1 MADTKISALASGVPA
16 VTTDL
21 IPIAR
26 GTANYS
32 LTAVSL
38 LSPSGVNFAV
48 NSSTG
53 NVTAG
58 PILTLSNGGGSSNA
72 TISLTGWN
80 AGVSATAQI
89 FSDYTGDIK
98 IVPATGMT
106 TQIMT
111 PSSVAALTVGSSGT
125 VTIAAPTSGTAL
137 VVNQSSTSAALQV
150 QSPNAT
156 SNLLASFTNATTGG
170 SLSIAMSAIASGY
183 LTGTASGDS
192 AIRTEAN
199 NLAIGS
205 FNGNTLISNGSRLI
219 ATFAFAG
226 NVTIAAPSSGATLTA
241 TAVANYPALNPI
253 SAGGAPHIALGTV
266 ASYNAWSTGYS
277 AIQYLTYGSTYDWN
291 GGGTGH
297 VNNAYYNGTNW
308 IYRTTNAAMRYS
320 QNLGA
325 NFHQFD
331 VAASG
336 TSGNA
341 ITWLTS
347 MYIGSSGNVTINAPT
362 SGTAL
367 TVGGTGASVVL
378 NGATAHTITQVPYG
392 LTIQTSADLSASTGD
407 VGVYLSAPYNTG
419 TANTGILRVKRGTSN
434 TYNGMEIGTTSSQ
447 PFRIIV
453 NSATEDTGVVMT
465 FPTTGG
471 YLPQQFTVAT
481 LPAAA
486 SNKGALAIVSDATL
500 AYTSTNVGTTVVG
513 SGSNTVPVFCNGTN
527 WVIG

>member
-32 LTAVSL
+32 LTAASL
-38 LSPSGVNFAV
+38 LAQTGSLLQVGSTAV
-48 NSSTG
+48 GIGTSS
-53 NVTAG
+53 
-58 PILTLSNGGGSSNA
+58 
-72 TISLTGWN
+72 
-80 AGVSATAQI
+80 
-89 FSDYTGDIK
+89 
-98 IVPATGMT
+98 PATFLDVSYSGGMARFGGASNNNMVQVT
-106 TQIMT
+106 SAQTLGMWAGGNSQIY
-111 PSSVAALTVGSSGT
+111 SSVGLIFLVGATTGT
-125 VTIAAPTSGTAL
+125 GAPTGGTQTMTLGTNGAVTL
-137 VVNQSSTSAALQV
+137 AGSSTSA
-150 QSPNAT
+150 
-156 SNLLASFTNATTGG
+156 
-170 SLSIAMSAIASGY
+170 SL
-183 LTGTASGDS
+183 T
-192 AIRTEAN
+192 
-199 NLAIGS
+199 
-205 FNGNTLISNGSRLI
+205 
-219 ATFAFAG
+219 
-226 NVTIAAPSSGATLTA
+226 
-241 TAVANYPALNPI
+241 
-253 SAGGAPHIALGTV
+253 
-266 ASYNAWSTGYS
+266 
-277 AIQYLTYGSTYDWN
+277 
-291 GGGTGH
+291 
-297 VNNAYYNGTNW
+297 VNNAATLNASAIVVSTAGAGNTG
-308 IYRTTNAAMRYS
+308 IAGVQVSDGVTTSVY
-320 QNLGA
+320 GYT
-325 NFHQFD
+325 
-331 VAASG
+331 VG
-336 TSGNA
+336 TSHFVGTSTSHALGFITGNVSRA
-341 ITWLTS
+341 TISNT
-347 MYIGSSGNVTINAPT
+347 GNVTINAPT

>member
-58 PILTLSNGGGSSNA
+58 PILTLSNGGCSSNA

-367 TVGGTGASVVL
+367 AITGTNSTTGIGAVIAGSYTGAGTTQLLSLNDLNNTNGVNL
-378 NGATAHTITQVPYG
+378 KLTGNGATTPSKTIRVSNGNMEILNDAY
-392 LTIQTSADLSASTGD
+392 SATL
-407 VGVYLSAPYNTG
+407 
-419 TANTGILRVKRGTSN
+419 LRVVDSGVIQIPA
-434 TYNGMEIGTTSSQ
+434 GGAM
-447 PFRIIV
+447 RI
-453 NSATEDTGVVMT
+453 
-465 FPTTGG
+465 
-471 YLPQQFTVAT
+471 VAT
-481 LPAAA
+481 TYATIPAAA
-486 SNKGALAIVSDATL
+486 TAGAGAQVWITDSGT
-500 AYTSTNVGTTVVG
+500 AYTGANIGTIISAG
-513 SGSNTVPVFCNGTN
+513 GGANLAPLYSDGTN
-527 WVIG
+527 WRIG